1 MKSPGS
7 ASKPGPVAFNTP
19 PDVPTG
25 SGRDSGKGQRKG
37 KGKRSNI
44 EAEGGGAADTEL
56 LGPKLS
62 VTPSRHTSSLTP
74 HTIPTAT
81 NGVSMDTGSVVVDT
95 GPVPMDT
102 SSVVAPMET
111 ELASKHIGTAG
122 SILSPTHP
130 TSSGMPALSPVLQR
144 ALNLNPDPNNQIPQT
159 EVSRIPSTSNSH
171 PSVKIKQE
179 RADTPI
185 NQPDVIVKHEKPST
199 ELEAALVEFCE
210 EALGRG
216 VLSLAAIRDKL
227 LLKQTSVSQ
236 GHPLREQGVSDSQLE
251 SGLRLCG
258 AVEVGQPVGR
268 RLFALTHGNQVN
280 DG

>member
-1 MKSPGS
+1 M
-7 ASKPGPVAFNTP
+7 
-19 PDVPTG
+19 
-25 SGRDSGKGQRKG
+25 
-37 KGKRSNI
+37 
-44 EAEGGGAADTEL
+44 
-56 LGPKLS
+56 
-62 VTPSRHTSSLTP
+62 
-74 HTIPTAT
+74 AT
-81 NGVSMDTGSVVVDT
+81 NSVSMDTGSVAVDT

-102 SSVVAPMET
+102 SSVVAPT
-111 ELASKHIGTAG
+111 ERALTGKHIGAAG

-144 ALNLNPDPNNQIPQT
+144 ALNLNPDPNNQT
-159 EVSRIPSTSNSH
+159 EVSRILSTSNSH

-179 RADTPI
+179 RADTPV
-185 NQPDVIVKHEKPST
+185 NQPDIVVKHEKPST

-216 VLSLAAIRDKL
+216 VLSLAEIRDKL
-227 LLKQTSVSQ
+227 LLKQTLSSQ

-268 RLFALTHGNQVN
+268 RLFALVHGNQVN
-280 DG
+280 GG